1 MATTY
6 PIRILSQL
14 GPVLQGFRKSRG
26 LTQADIAARLGVS
39 QQSYARLEA
48 NPGRA
53 SMARVLA
60 ALQALEVDL
69 TLTPRVAAEAA
80 GAAGARRGKSPVKTA
95 KTVKAVKTVKP
106 AKTARPAP
114 ARKRGADQGE
124 DW

>member
-1 MATTY
+1 MSTTY

-14 GPVLQGFRKSRG
+14 SPVLQGFRKARG
-26 LTQADIAARLGVS
+26 LTQAELAARLGVS

-53 SMARVLA
+53 SMTRVLA

-69 TLTPRVAAEAA
+69 ALTPRGQIDAGTAAKVSKAPKA
-80 GAAGARRGKSPVKTA
+80 NAPKTPPA
-95 KTVKAVKTVKP
+95 
-106 AKTARPAP
+106 AKTARPARS
-114 ARKRGADQGE
+114 RKPRTAPGE

>member
-1 MATTY
+1 MSTTY

-14 GPVLQGFRKSRG
+14 SPVLQGFRKARG
-26 LTQADIAARLGVS
+26 LTQAELAARLGVS

-69 TLTPRVAAEAA
+69 ALTPRGQLDAGTAA
-80 GAAGARRGKSPVKTA
+80 
-95 KTVKAVKTVKP
+95 KASKAP
-106 AKTARPAP
+106 PAAKTARPARS
-114 ARKRGADQGE
+114 RKPRTAPGE

>member
-1 MATTY
+1 MAAAY

-14 GPVLQGFRKSRG
+14 RPVLQGLRKSRG
-26 LTQADIAARLGVS
+26 LTQAALAARLGVS

-69 TLTPRVAAEAA
+69 ALTPRGDTSA
-80 GAAGARRGKSPVKTA
+80 TA
-95 KTVKAVKTVKP
+95 PRPKKAKQK
-106 AKTARPAP
+106 
-114 ARKRGADQGE
+114 E

>member
-69 TLTPRVAAEAA
+69 TLTPRAAADAA
-80 GAAGARRGKSPVKTA
+80 GAAGARRGKPPV
-95 KTVKAVKTVKP
+95 KTVKAAKTVKP

>member
-69 TLTPRVAAEAA
+69 TLTPRAAADAA
-80 GAAGARRGKSPVKTA
+80 GAVGARRGKPPV
-95 KTVKAVKTVKP
+95 KTVKAAKTVKP